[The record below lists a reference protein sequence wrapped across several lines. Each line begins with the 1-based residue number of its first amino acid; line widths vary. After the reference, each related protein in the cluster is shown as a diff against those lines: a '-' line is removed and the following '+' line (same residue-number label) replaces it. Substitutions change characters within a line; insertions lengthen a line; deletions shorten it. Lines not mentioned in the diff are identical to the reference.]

1 MKRLLRPLGPLS
13 PLHPRRFTGYRVYF
27 HVSPASCKFAAMRFR
42 LIFILLAVTCGF
54 AAMPPEGIPRELA
67 RERASRISDVRYQ
80 LQFTL
85 VPHAP
90 SVAGHEGLRFYMNF
104 AGAVL

>member
-1 MKRLLRPLGPLS
+1 
-13 PLHPRRFTGYRVYF
+13 
-27 HVSPASCKFAAMRFR
+27 MRSR

-54 AAMPPEGIPRELA
+54 ASTPPEGIPRELA

-90 SVAGHEGLRFYMNF
+90 SVAGHEELRFHLNS
-104 AGAVL
+104 AGAVLLDFREGSAACEWHLVLARD